1 MKKIFESL
9 RRLYKLVARL
19 FAGLQSPFLLAVRL
33 YWGWQ
38 LSENGWAKLHNLP
51 RVTGYF
57 ASLGLPAP
65 GPTAA
70 FVSTVEFVG
79 GILLGL
85 GLLTLPT
92 CVAIVIDMLT
102 AYIVADREAF
112 LSFFSDFT
120 KFYNGAE
127 YEFLFA
133 GVLILIFGPG
143 KISLDHYISKYIL
156 KETEPAT

>member
-1 MKKIFESL
+1 MKKLFESL
-9 RRLYKLVARL
+9 RQLYKFAARL
-19 FAGLQSPFLLAVRL
+19 LANLQSPFLLAVRL

-92 CVAIVIDMLT
+92 CIAIAIDMLT
-102 AYIVADREAF
+102 AYVVADREAF

-133 GVLILIFGPG
+133 AVLILIFGPG
-143 KISLDHYISKYIL
+143 KISIDHYISKYVF
-156 KETEPAT
+156 KDKDAPA